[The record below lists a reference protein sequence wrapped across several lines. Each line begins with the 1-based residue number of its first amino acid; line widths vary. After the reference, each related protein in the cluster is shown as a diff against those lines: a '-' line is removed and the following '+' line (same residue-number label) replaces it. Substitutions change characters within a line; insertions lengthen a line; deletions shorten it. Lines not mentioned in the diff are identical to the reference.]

1 MKLKRKT
8 RVTKE
13 GLYYLGV
20 LGFVLCGA
28 FMREINLM
36 IVLAGMMVGP
46 IVISWRWAVMMLSR
60 FEVDRKLP
68 SGVGA
73 GELLVVELAAR
84 NVRRRWASW
93 AIAVEDS
100 IRREQPAGRYE
111 PITAIVLIGHVP
123 AGQVSRVTY
132 RGKLP
137 DRGKYRFGPLVV
149 STRFPFGLISRSVT
163 LDEPGSL
170 IVYPRF
176 GRLGPAWSRLEQLAL
191 TGKSRT
197 QHRQGLTEGDFYGLR
212 DWRPGD
218 NKRWIHWRTSAR
230 RGGLMVRQF
239 EQPRVHDFA
248 VLVDLWQPPGA
259 EPDRVQH
266 VEYALSFA
274 ATIVADLCRRGASQ
288 LVLGIAGRQVVCLRG
303 AASIALLPELLEK
316 LAVAEATDGNQ
327 LPELFSKLSEE
338 LRPGIGVLLITTRAI
353 NQADAATIT
362 GVGHDARKANLINS
376 MRIVEVSSATA
387 AEYFHMEAEASQDAL
402 VQGG

>member
-1 MKLKRKT
+1 MKLNRKT
-8 RVTKE
+8 RVTRE

-60 FEVDRKLP
+60 FEIDRKLP
-68 SGVGA
+68 IGVGA

-84 NVRRRWASW
+84 NGRRRWASW
-93 AIAVEDS
+93 AVAVEDS
-100 IRREQPAGRYE
+100 IRREQPVGDYE
-111 PITAIVLIGHVP
+111 PIAATVLIGHVP
-123 AGQVSRVTY
+123 AGQVRTVTY

-149 STRFPFGLISRSVT
+149 STRFPFGLVSRSVT
-163 LDEPGSL
+163 LDEPGSV
-170 IVYPRF
+170 IVYPRL
-176 GRLGPAWSRLEQLAL
+176 GRLGPAWSRLEQMAL

-248 VLVDLWQPPGA
+248 VLVDLWQPSPDGV
-259 EPDRVQH
+259 DRVQH
-266 VEYALSFA
+266 AEYALSFA
-274 ATIVADLCRRGASQ
+274 ATILADLCRRGASQ
-288 LVLGIAGRQVVCLRG
+288 LVLGIAARQVICLRG
-303 AASIALLPELLEK
+303 AASMALLPELLEK
-316 LAVAEATDGNQ
+316 LAVADASDGNK
-327 LPELFSKLSEE
+327 LPELFSKLSDE
-338 LRPGIGVLLITTRAI
+338 LRQGMGVLLITTRPI
-353 NQADAATIT
+353 SQGDASTIT
-362 GVGHDARKANLINS
+362 GLGHDPRHASLVNS
-376 MRIVEVSSATA
+376 MRIIDVSSGAA
-387 AEYFHMEAEASQDAL
+387 AEYFHVEAEASQEAL